1 MAEHSAGAQ
10 QQQETNVLG
19 GFLALLSAGM
29 FAAESAAVRRGVLTA
44 SVAQALAV
52 GIPVGIVI
60 FFVATALSGSFGVI
74 SAFPANALF
83 WLASAGILHFVWGR
97 YCNYRAAKAMGANL
111 VAPVLQSSILV
122 TLALAMGVLGE
133 YLTPLRL
140 LGIAFVI
147 LGPALAIEPRQKK
160 PEAAGSIATEGKG
173 GAVFRP
179 NYAEGYLFGLLCSL
193 GYGASPILVRLA
205 LEDKG
210 LSFSLAAG
218 LISYAAAGT
227 VFALILLWPGQY
239 RHVRTLDA
247 ASARWFLMSAV
258 CSSLA
263 QMMRYLALAV
273 APATV
278 VVPILRLSLV
288 FRFFFSR
295 LINPQHEVFGGRMFF
310 ATAASLVGVL
320 ALSISVEFV
329 QSLLPLPEWA
339 IAMLNWRW
347 PPQQWS
353 AS

>member
-1 MAEHSAGAQ
+1 
-10 QQQETNVLG
+10 
-19 GFLALLSAGM
+19 M

-52 GIPVGIVI
+52 SIPVGIVI
-60 FFVATALSGSFGVI
+60 FFLVTTLSGSLGVLPAFSM
-74 SAFPANALF
+74 SALI
-83 WLASAGILHFVWGR
+83 WLAGAGILHFVFGR

-133 YLTPLRL
+133 YLTPLRV
-140 LGIAFVI
+140 LGIAFIIV
-147 LGPALAIEPRQKK
+147 GPALALEPQKK
-160 PEAAGSIATEGKG
+160 AEVGGDIAVEAESR
-173 GAVFRP
+173 AVFRP
-179 NYAEGYLFGLLCSL
+179 NYAEGYLFGLLCCL
-193 GYGASPILVRLA
+193 GYGASPILIRLA
-205 LEDKG
+205 VEDKG

-218 LISYAAAGT
+218 LISYLAAGAL
-227 VFALILLWPGQY
+227 FALILLWPGQY

-263 QMMRYLALAV
+263 QMMRFLALAV

-295 LINPQHEVFGGRMFF
+295 LINPQHEVFGGRMIA
-310 ATAASLVGVL
+310 ATAASLIGVL
-320 ALSISVEFV
+320 ALSVSVEFV

-347 PPQQWS
+347 PSQQWS
-353 AS
+353 GI